1 MASLNTESLNLAAV
15 KLTTVN
21 QPMFQKTLT
30 KKSATAL
37 NSAGDNQ
44 CICTVR

>member
-21 QPMFQKTLT
+21 QPKFQKTLA
-30 KKSATAL
+30 KKKAQL
-37 NSAGDNQ
+37 L
-44 CICTVR
+44 